1 MVVINSCVE
10 TKTRLNSSRPVYRLV
25 ETFNLKKISLTRGR
39 DTRASRS
46 LCSTTCGERMNIIQ
60 ILTGAEGNIDYISP

>member
-25 ETFNLKKISLTRGR
+25 ETFNLKKFL
-39 DTRASRS
+39 
-46 LCSTTCGERMNIIQ
+46 
-60 ILTGAEGNIDYISP
+60 SPEVVIHELREAYVARPVVKE

>member
-25 ETFNLKKISLTRGR
+25 ETFNLKKISQTRGR

-46 LCSTTCGERMNIIQ
+46 LCSTTCGERMNIQ
-60 ILTGAEGNIDYISP
+60 ILTGVEGNIDYISS